1 MEIKTRYFC
10 CGEIA
15 STFPRTQWP
24 ILGESRAC
32 YKFCCFFFLNPYSS
46 GQINSSID
54 FHFSAAVEFSGKTAI
69 VFNYLLLTS
78 RALTLNY
85 IKNSL

>member
-1 MEIKTRYFC
+1 M
-10 CGEIA
+10 
-15 STFPRTQWP
+15 STFPRLQWP
-24 ILGESRAC
+24 TVGQSHAC
-32 YKFCCFFFLNPYSS
+32 YKFRFFLNPYSS

-54 FHFSAAVEFSGKTAI
+54 FHFSAAVEFSGKTAT

-85 IKNSL
+85 IKNSLYARDPGPSDIQAI